1 MTIKK
6 MDKSCNEGYELYEYI
21 FDTQHEQINYPY
33 SDEEELIKFVTT
45 IDKKYCTIVKK
56 WNFISKIRQLTED
69 NKPKTFSQKHDYLA
83 RKIAEA
89 AEHGNNSCRF
99 CLSEEEVED
108 LRAEGFTVEYNGYRE
123 YSTIS
128 W

>member
-1 MTIKK
+1 
-6 MDKSCNEGYELYEYI
+6 MDKNC
-21 FDTQHEQINYPY
+21 
-33 SDEEELIKFVTT
+33 
-45 IDKKYCTIVKK
+45 
-56 WNFISKIRQLTED
+56 NFISIIRQLTED

-83 RKIAEA
+83 RKITEA

-99 CLSEEEVED
+99 CLNEEEVED

>member
-1 MTIKK
+1 MIIKK
-6 MDKSCNEGYELYEYI
+6 MDKSCNEDYELYKYI
-21 FDTQHEQINYPY
+21 FNTQLEQLKYPY
-33 SDEEELIKFVTT
+33 SDEEEPIKFGTT

-56 WNFISKIRQLTED
+56 WNFISKIRQLMED

-83 RKIAEA
+83 RKITEA